1 MVNQGARVERQNAL
15 LDAVVALSG
24 DLSLDNVLQ
33 RIVDSASE
41 LVDARY
47 GFLGVLD
54 GRSDR
59 RLGTFAVHGLDAAHR
74 EMIGRL
80 PQGLGL
86 LGLVIDRPEPL
97 RIANVQGHPD
107 GAGFPR
113 LHPDMTSFL
122 GVPIRIHGKVFGNLY
137 LTDKQGGE
145 PFTAEDEA
153 MAVALAS
160 AAGVAIENARL
171 YEEGERQR
179 GWLRAT
185 ADIATV
191 LLRPVSRETVHQL
204 IVDRAREMAGAD
216 LVALLTPRESGLFM
230 VEAGVGLPEGG
241 SVGFEF
247 TARYLHEVLRT
258 QEPVVLTDFAG
269 DPRSRDV
276 AHLVPGL
283 RTIQAHALHV
293 EDGTAVLVVGW
304 NGPEAP
310 AWAFDTE
317 LPRGYTQQAAL
328 VMQVVRARETQA
340 KLAVFE
346 DRDRIGRDLHDLVI
360 QRLFAI
366 GLSLD
371 SLSTTAAPEL
381 GARLSDAVDGL
392 DQTIKEIRR
401 TIFDLGSPLVP
412 ANLRLEIDGIVAD
425 AERLLGF
432 RPVVDTRGP
441 VESAV
446 SGFVAEQLVAVLKEI
461 LSNVV
466 RHSHAGEVV
475 IELDV
480 TDDITLTVTDD
491 GLGLDPREPVG
502 NGLRNMRHRAQ
513 NLGGSCEYSTPSH
526 GGLTVR
532 WSVPK
537 ENR

>member
-1 MVNQGARVERQNAL
+1 MADEVAKVERQNAL

-24 DLSLDNVLQ
+24 DLSLQGVLQ

-41 LVDARY
+41 LVGARY

-54 GRSDR
+54 GRSHR
-59 RLGTFAVHGLDAAHR
+59 RLGTFAVHGLDEAHQD
-74 EMIGRL
+74 MIGRL
-80 PQGLGL
+80 PEGLGL

-97 RIANVQGHPD
+97 RVDNVHDHPD
-107 GAGFPR
+107 GTGFPK

-137 LTDKQGGE
+137 LTDKHGGQG
-145 PFTAEDEA
+145 FTEEDEVL
-153 MAVALAS
+153 AVGLGL

-171 YEEGERQR
+171 YEESERQR
-179 GWLRAT
+179 AWLRAT

-191 LLRPVSRETVHQL
+191 LLRPISRETVYQL
-204 IVDRAREMAGAD
+204 IVDRAREVADAD
-216 LVALLTPRESGLFM
+216 LVALLSPHESGRFM
-230 VEAGVGLPEGG
+230 IEAGSGLPEGG
-241 SVGFEF
+241 AVGFQLK
-247 TARYLHEVLRT
+247 ARYLHEVLRT
-258 QEPVVLTDFAG
+258 QEPVVLADFAA
-269 DPRSRDV
+269 DDRSRDV
-276 AHLVPGL
+276 AHLAPDL
-283 RTIQAHALHV
+283 LTLQAHPLHV
-293 EDGTAVLVVGW
+293 EDGTAVLVLGW

-310 AWAFDTE
+310 PWVADAE

-340 KLAVFE
+340 RLAVFE

-366 GLSLD
+366 GLGLD
-371 SLSTTAAPEL
+371 SISTTAAPEV

-425 AERLLGF
+425 AERLLGY

-446 SGFVAEQLVAVLKEI
+446 SSFVAEQLVAVLKEI
-461 LSNVV
+461 LSNIV

-513 NLGGSCEYSTPSH
+513 NLGGTCEYSTPTH

-537 ENR
+537 ENP